1 MGLFGWG
8 RTPAAKAG
16 KGAKAGGQN
25 STQFAQSTSSP
36 SASGS
41 STSVR
46 KDLLKLVLRETLS
59 RNGIPTH
66 WITADMLRTSS
77 PRRESGLHVRLLVK
91 HWDPRLM
98 LHGVAL
104 EQDFYQR
111 LLLLDATAPEWLM
124 GFSWQ
129 FALDS
134 VAQCPPLP
142 HPGSWTQPAPAS
154 VPASLQQDPPMTS
167 PADIIEGPVVIPRAQ
182 DDVRA
187 DLERMLA
194 ARDEDLKRNGRG
206 EDGFAPTRPV
216 QL

>member
-1 MGLFGWG
+1 MGIFGWG
-8 RTPAAKAG
+8 KSKAG
-16 KGAKAGGQN
+16 KGARQPLAAQH
-25 STQFAQSTSSP
+25 STQFAPSSTPQSS
-36 SASGS
+36 SAS
-41 STSVR
+41 VH
-46 KDLLKLVLRETLS
+46 KDLLKLVLRETLA
-59 RNGIPTH
+59 RNGIPAH

-77 PRRESGLHVRLLVK
+77 PRREPGLHVRLQVR

-104 EQDFYQR
+104 EKDLYQR
-111 LLLLDATAPEWLM
+111 LLLLDASAPQWLM

-129 FALDS
+129 FALGDVS
-134 VAQCPPLP
+134 KCPDLP
-142 HPGSWTQPAPAS
+142 HPGSWTAPPAAPAL
-154 VPASLQQDPPMTS
+154 PRDAPPTTT

-187 DLERMLA
+187 DLERLLA
-194 ARDEDLKRNGRG
+194 ARDEDLRRHGRG